1 MNECNVNKDINGV
14 DIIDFE
20 GVGYKPA
27 VKFEAW
33 RVAYLRYSDAFDKI
47 MKLERHNETD
57 EVFVLLEGQATLY
70 AWDEKGAMQALKMED
85 CKVYNVPRGTWH
97 HIVVSRDATVLVV
110 ENSNTVKENTE
121 RRELT
126 EC

>member
-1 MNECNVNKDINGV
+1 MIEVKDYRGEGFLPLV
-14 DIIDFE
+14 D
-20 GVGYKPA
+20 
-27 VKFEAW
+27 FEAW
-33 RVAYLRYSDAFDKI
+33 RVAVLRCNERFSA
-47 MKLERHNETD
+47 LTTCERHFETD